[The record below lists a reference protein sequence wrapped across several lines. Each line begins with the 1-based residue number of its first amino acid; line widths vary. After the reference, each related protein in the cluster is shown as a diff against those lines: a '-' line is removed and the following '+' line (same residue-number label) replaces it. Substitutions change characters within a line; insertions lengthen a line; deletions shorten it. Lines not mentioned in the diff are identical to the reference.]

1 MKIKGYIKTCRDSG
15 STTITL
21 RKESSG
27 LRFFG
32 EEERARHFRKAVH
45 FLLKENRSMAK
56 GTVKRIIRERGFGF
70 IAAEDGREVFFHRSE
85 LQDVDFDA
93 IGEGDPLE
101 FTIVK
106 GKKGPQAIG
115 VKKPSG
121 QEASDQAPSD
131 QVD

>member
-1 MKIKGYIKTCRDSG
+1 
-15 STTITL
+15 
-21 RKESSG
+21 
-27 LRFFG
+27 
-32 EEERARHFRKAVH
+32 
-45 FLLKENRSMAK
+45 MAK

-70 IAAEDGREVFFHRSE
+70 IAAEDGREIFFHRSE

-121 QEASDQAPSD
+121 EEAPDQETSDQETSDQEPSDQEASDQEPSGQED
-131 QVD
+131 SDKED

>member
-1 MKIKGYIKTCRDSG
+1 M
-15 STTITL
+15 ST
-21 RKESSG
+21 
-27 LRFFG
+27 
-32 EEERARHFRKAVH
+32 
-45 FLLKENRSMAK
+45 

-70 IAAEDGREVFFHRSE
+70 ISAEDGREIFFHRSE

-93 IGEGDPLE
+93 IGEGDELE

-121 QEASDQAPSD
+121 EEASDQEAPDQEAPDQEPSDQEASDQEPSGQED
-131 QVD
+131 SDKED